1 MINIPTFQQL
11 YASILSDLES
21 EFNITIPLFG
31 KNFLRALAAVQAAKL
46 KIYYLAVGGVQKNIF
61 VDTAEPESSG
71 GTLERFGRVKLG
83 RNPFPATAGQYTVQL
98 TGQTG
103 QTVSMNSTFKSDD
116 TSTSPG
122 KLYILDAAFIMDGV
136 NIITLRALESGVDSR
151 LSINDTLTS
160 TAPIALVNSS
170 AMVVTESIEP
180 QAAETIDEYRS
191 KAIEAYRLEPQG
203 GAASDYR
210 IWSGE
215 VQGVAQSYIF
225 ATTGQTNQVDL
236 FIEATE
242 IDSIDGKGTPSGA
255 LLSDVTDII
264 EQPTLTRPSRKPVTV
279 VVNYLPVNVK
289 DVNVNIASFS
299 GITAEITTL
308 IENALISEISK
319 IRPFVGAI
327 DVLSDKNDIL
337 DTNLIIST
345 ILNARPGSVFG
356 AVTMT
361 VDAVAF
367 SSYTFTNGEIPSLNI
382 LTIT

>member
-1 MINIPTFQQL
+1 MTNIPTFQQL
-11 YASILSDLES
+11 YASILADLES

-31 KNFLRALAAVQAAKL
+31 KNFLRALAAVQAAKS
-46 KIYYLAVGGVQKNIF
+46 KIYYLAIGGVQKNIF

-122 KLYILDAAFIMDGV
+122 KLYILDAAFVMDGV

-180 QAAETIDEYRS
+180 QASETIDEYRS

-236 FIEATE
+236 FIEATA

-264 EQPTLTRPSRKPVTV
+264 ELPTLTRPSRKPVTV
-279 VVNYLPVNVK
+279 IVNYLPVNVK
-289 DVNVNIASFS
+289 DVNINIANFT
-299 GITAEITTL
+299 GITVEITTL

>member
-1 MINIPTFQQL
+1 
-11 YASILSDLES
+11 
-21 EFNITIPLFG
+21 
-31 KNFLRALAAVQAAKL
+31 
-46 KIYYLAVGGVQKNIF
+46 
-61 VDTAEPESSG
+61 
-71 GTLERFGRVKLG
+71 
-83 RNPFPATAGQYTVQL
+83 
-98 TGQTG
+98 
-103 QTVSMNSTFKSDD
+103 
-116 TSTSPG
+116 
-122 KLYILDAAFIMDGV
+122 
-136 NIITLRALESGVDSR
+136 
-151 LSINDTLTS
+151 
-160 TAPIALVNSS
+160 LVNSS

-180 QAAETIDEYRS
+180 QASETIDEYRS

-236 FIEATE
+236 FIEATA

-264 EQPTLTRPSRKPVTV
+264 ELPTLTRPSRKPVTV
-279 VVNYLPVNVK
+279 IVNYLPVNVK
-289 DVNVNIASFS
+289 DVNINIANFT
-299 GITAEITTL
+299 GITVEITTL